1 MTIYMKAD
9 GVHGGV
15 TAKGHEKWIQIESY
29 RFSASRNI
37 NTRTGRVS
45 DREGSIPSFS
55 EIILNKFVDQSSAD
69 LHTKMFQ
76 GASLPTVQIDICYT
90 GTELTPHIQYTL
102 SNVIIS
108 HIGETATSSE
118 GEPLETLHLNYTKI
132 EKKFITRDNSNK
144 PQAPKSVG
152 YDLETAQ
159 LA

>member
-9 GVHGGV
+9 GLHGGV

-108 HIGETATSSE
+108 HIGETAARESRWKRYISTIQKLRKNLL
-118 GEPLETLHLNYTKI
+118 PVIAAINL
-132 EKKFITRDNSNK
+132 K
-144 PQAPKSVG
+144 PQNRL
-152 YDLETAQ
+152 DMI
-159 LA
+159 